1 MNNLNQKNE
10 ELLMTEEEPV
20 PEEYKEPK
28 LSINANAL
36 KQDNNIVYNSFKNGK
51 ISSGPNIVFTSK
63 PNINNINNISSVN
76 KKLNT
81 DNNQNKNS
89 NINNNNNSITLS
101 RVSKAK
107 TSLSNYDN
115 SKYENYNLEKMRYNF
130 LKEYSNIHL
139 DKSEN
144 FLKRMKFD
152 ICKRQMKEYKINEL
166 IEQNKVKMDEE
177 GRIEAFN
184 RLISDANRRLEAQE
198 NLENMK
204 NKLSED
210 LISNDKKKYSDEIWN
225 EIYKKRFKNYEEN
238 CNKKKEEEMK
248 KKQNKKLKEEIA
260 EINLCKSKKK
270 PQKLIDE
277 ASKRMYDEAIRRKIK
292 MSDKIDR
299 INKYNNEVEDASK
312 YTKKIKSESYTFIDD
327 PHDDFVNNINVTSN
341 NRLSYNDFYVG
352 KKINNKE
359 KMKKTKGMS
368 VAEFNNKRFDKKPRA
383 GKSYNG
389 KNININKMNEKYF
402 NDYMKKNEQLYIKEK
417 EKNNNLINITNNKDN
432 LASDNIGV
440 NNIVEQFFLR
450 QIDKNK
456 DNI

>member
-1 MNNLNQKNE
+1 MNNLKKNDE
-10 ELLMTEEEPV
+10 ILMTEEEPV
-20 PEEYKEPK
+20 PEEYKEQK
-28 LSINANAL
+28 LSINSNAL
-36 KQDNNIVYNSFKNGK
+36 KQGNNK
-51 ISSGPNIVFTSK
+51 ILSGANKVFTSK
-63 PNINNINNISSVN
+63 PNINNINNINNISTN
-76 KKLNT
+76 KKLHT
-81 DNNQNKNS
+81 ENNQNKNN
-89 NINNNNNSITLS
+89 NITNNNSITLS

-107 TSLSNYDN
+107 TSLSNFDN
-115 SKYENYNLEKMRYNF
+115 SKYENYNLEQMRYNF

-166 IEQNKVKMDEE
+166 IEQNKLRMDEE

-210 LISNDKKKYSDEIWN
+210 LINNEKKKYSDEIWN
-225 EIYKKRFKNYEEN
+225 EIYKKRFKTYEEN
-238 CNKKKEEEMK
+238 VNKKKEDLIK
-248 KKQNKKLKEEIA
+248 KKQNKKLKEEIDT
-260 EINLCKSKKK
+260 INLCKSKKK

-292 MSDKIDR
+292 MNDKLDR
-299 INKYNNEVEDASK
+299 INKYNNEIDDASK

-327 PHDDFVNNINVTSN
+327 NNDNDDFININNNINVTNNN

-352 KKINNKE
+352 KKINNKD
-359 KMKKTKGMS
+359 KIKKTKGMS
-368 VAEFNNKRFDKKPRA
+368 VAEFNNKRFEKKTRG

-389 KNININKMNEKYF
+389 KNMNKMNEKYF
-402 NDYMKKNEQLYIKEK
+402 NDYMKKNEQL
-417 EKNNNLINITNNKDN
+417 NLNLINDKNNLNK
-432 LASDNIGV
+432 DNIGV
-440 NNIVEQFFLR
+440 SNIVEQFFLR
-450 QIDKNK
+450 QINNNE

>member
-1 MNNLNQKNE
+1 MNNLKKNDE
-10 ELLMTEEEPV
+10 ILMTEEEPV
-20 PEEYKEPK
+20 PEEYKEQK
-28 LSINANAL
+28 LSINSNAL
-36 KQDNNIVYNSFKNGK
+36 KQDNNK
-51 ISSGPNIVFTSK
+51 ILSGANKVFTSK
-63 PNINNINNISSVN
+63 PNINNINNISTN
-76 KKLNT
+76 KKLHT
-81 DNNQNKNS
+81 ENNQNKNN
-89 NINNNNNSITLS
+89 NITNNNSITLS

-107 TSLSNYDN
+107 TSLSNFDN
-115 SKYENYNLEKMRYNF
+115 SKYENYNLEQMRYNF

-166 IEQNKVKMDEE
+166 IEQNKAKMDEE

-210 LISNDKKKYSDEIWN
+210 LINNEKKKYSDEIWN
-225 EIYKKRFKNYEEN
+225 EIYKKRFKTYEEN
-238 CNKKKEEEMK
+238 VNKKKEDLIK
-248 KKQNKKLKEEIA
+248 KKQNKKLKEEIDT
-260 EINLCKSKKK
+260 INLCKSKKK

-292 MSDKIDR
+292 MNDKLDR
-299 INKYNNEVEDASK
+299 INKYNNEIDDASK

-327 PHDDFVNNINVTSN
+327 NNDDFININNNINVTNNN

-352 KKINNKE
+352 KKINNKD
-359 KMKKTKGMS
+359 KIKKTKGMS
-368 VAEFNNKRFDKKPRA
+368 VAEFNNKRFEKKTRG

-389 KNININKMNEKYF
+389 KNMNKMNEKYF
-402 NDYMKKNEQLYIKEK
+402 NDYMKKNEQL
-417 EKNNNLINITNNKDN
+417 NLNLINDKNNLNK
-432 LASDNIGV
+432 DNIGV
-440 NNIVEQFFLR
+440 SNIVEQFFLR
-450 QIDKNK
+450 QINNNE

>member
-1 MNNLNQKNE
+1 MNNLKKNDE
-10 ELLMTEEEPV
+10 ILMTEEEPV
-20 PEEYKEPK
+20 PEEYKEQK
-28 LSINANAL
+28 LSINSNAL
-36 KQDNNIVYNSFKNGK
+36 KQDNNK
-51 ISSGPNIVFTSK
+51 ILSGANKVFTSK
-63 PNINNINNISSVN
+63 PNINNINNISTN
-76 KKLNT
+76 KKLHT
-81 DNNQNKNS
+81 ENNQNKNN
-89 NINNNNNSITLS
+89 NITNNNSITLS

-107 TSLSNYDN
+107 TSLSNFDN
-115 SKYENYNLEKMRYNF
+115 SKYENYNLEQMRYNF

-166 IEQNKVKMDEE
+166 IEQNKLRMDEE

-210 LISNDKKKYSDEIWN
+210 LINNEKKKYSDEIWN
-225 EIYKKRFKNYEEN
+225 EIYKKRFKTYEEN
-238 CNKKKEEEMK
+238 VNKKKEDLIK
-248 KKQNKKLKEEIA
+248 KKQNKKLKEEIDT
-260 EINLCKSKKK
+260 INLCKSKKK

-292 MSDKIDR
+292 MNDKLDR
-299 INKYNNEVEDASK
+299 INKYNNEIDDASK

-327 PHDDFVNNINVTSN
+327 NNDNDDFININNNINVTNNN

-352 KKINNKE
+352 KKINNKD
-359 KMKKTKGMS
+359 KIKKTKGMS
-368 VAEFNNKRFDKKPRA
+368 VAEFNNKRFEKKTRG

-389 KNININKMNEKYF
+389 KNMNKMNEKYF
-402 NDYMKKNEQLYIKEK
+402 NDYMKKNEQL
-417 EKNNNLINITNNKDN
+417 NLNLINDKNNLNK
-432 LASDNIGV
+432 DNIGV
-440 NNIVEQFFLR
+440 SNIVEQFFLR
-450 QIDKNK
+450 QINNNE

>member
-1 MNNLNQKNE
+1 MNNLKKNDE
-10 ELLMTEEEPV
+10 ILMTEEEPV
-20 PEEYKEPK
+20 PEEYKEQK
-28 LSINANAL
+28 LSINSNAL
-36 KQDNNIVYNSFKNGK
+36 KQDNNK
-51 ISSGPNIVFTSK
+51 ILSGANKVFTSK
-63 PNINNINNISSVN
+63 PNINNINNINNISTN
-76 KKLNT
+76 KKLHT
-81 DNNQNKNS
+81 ENNQNKNN
-89 NINNNNNSITLS
+89 NITNNNSITLS

-107 TSLSNYDN
+107 TSLSNFDN
-115 SKYENYNLEKMRYNF
+115 SKYENYNLEQMRYNF

-166 IEQNKVKMDEE
+166 IEQNKLRMDEE

-210 LISNDKKKYSDEIWN
+210 LINNEKKKYSDEIWN
-225 EIYKKRFKNYEEN
+225 EIYKKRFKTYEEN
-238 CNKKKEEEMK
+238 VNKKKEDLIK
-248 KKQNKKLKEEIA
+248 KKQNKKLKEEIDT
-260 EINLCKSKKK
+260 INLCKSKKK

-292 MSDKIDR
+292 MNDKLDR
-299 INKYNNEVEDASK
+299 INKYNNEIDDASK

-327 PHDDFVNNINVTSN
+327 NNDNDDFINNINNNINVTNNN

-352 KKINNKE
+352 KKINNKD
-359 KMKKTKGMS
+359 KIKKTKGMY
-368 VAEFNNKRFDKKPRA
+368 VAEFNNKRFEKKTRG

-389 KNININKMNEKYF
+389 KNMNKMNEKYF
-402 NDYMKKNEQLYIKEK
+402 NDYMKKNEQL
-417 EKNNNLINITNNKDN
+417 NLNLINDKNNLNK
-432 LASDNIGV
+432 DNIGV
-440 NNIVEQFFLR
+440 SNIVEQFFLR
-450 QIDKNK
+450 QINNNE

>member
-1 MNNLNQKNE
+1 MNNLKKNDE
-10 ELLMTEEEPV
+10 ILMTEEEPV
-20 PEEYKEPK
+20 PEEYKEQK
-28 LSINANAL
+28 LSINSNAL
-36 KQDNNIVYNSFKNGK
+36 KQGNNK
-51 ISSGPNIVFTSK
+51 ILSGANKVFTSK
-63 PNINNINNISSVN
+63 PNINDINNISTN
-76 KKLNT
+76 KKLHT
-81 DNNQNKNS
+81 ENNQNKN
-89 NINNNNNSITLS
+89 NNMTNNNSITLS

-107 TSLSNYDN
+107 TSLSNFDN
-115 SKYENYNLEKMRYNF
+115 SKYENYNLEQMRYNF

-166 IEQNKVKMDEE
+166 IEQNKLRMDEE

-210 LISNDKKKYSDEIWN
+210 LINNEKKKYNDEIWN
-225 EIYKKRFKNYEEN
+225 EIYKKRFKTYEEN
-238 CNKKKEEEMK
+238 VNKKKEDLIK
-248 KKQNKKLKEEIA
+248 KKQNKKLKEEIDT
-260 EINLCKSKKK
+260 INLCKSKKK

-292 MSDKIDR
+292 MNDKLDR
-299 INKYNNEVEDASK
+299 INKYNNEIDDASK

-327 PHDDFVNNINVTSN
+327 NNDNDDFININNNINVTNNN

-352 KKINNKE
+352 KKINNKD
-359 KMKKTKGMS
+359 KIKKTKGMS
-368 VAEFNNKRFDKKPRA
+368 VAEFNNKRFEKKTRG

-389 KNININKMNEKYF
+389 KNMNKMNEKYF
-402 NDYMKKNEQLYIKEK
+402 NDYMKKNEQL
-417 EKNNNLINITNNKDN
+417 NLNLINDKNNLNK
-432 LASDNIGV
+432 DNIGV
-440 NNIVEQFFLR
+440 SNIVEQFFLR
-450 QIDKNK
+450 QINNNE

>member
-1 MNNLNQKNE
+1 MNNLKKNDE
-10 ELLMTEEEPV
+10 ILMTEEEPV
-20 PEEYKEPK
+20 PEEYKEQK
-28 LSINANAL
+28 LSINSNAL
-36 KQDNNIVYNSFKNGK
+36 KQDNNK
-51 ISSGPNIVFTSK
+51 ISSGANIVFTSK
-63 PNINNINNISSVN
+63 PNINNIKNINSISTN
-76 KKLNT
+76 KKLHT
-81 DNNQNKNS
+81 ENNQNKNN
-89 NINNNNNSITLS
+89 NITNNNSITLS

-107 TSLSNYDN
+107 TSLSNFDN
-115 SKYENYNLEKMRYNF
+115 SKYENYNLEQMRYNF

-166 IEQNKVKMDEE
+166 IEQNKARMDEE

-210 LISNDKKKYSDEIWN
+210 LINNEKKKYNDEIWN
-225 EIYKKRFKNYEEN
+225 EIYKKRFKTYEEN
-238 CNKKKEEEMK
+238 VNKKKEDLIK
-248 KKQNKKLKEEIA
+248 KKQNKKLKEEIDT
-260 EINLCKSKKK
+260 INLCKSKKK

-292 MSDKIDR
+292 MNDKLDR
-299 INKYNNEVEDASK
+299 INKYNNEIDDASK

-327 PHDDFVNNINVTSN
+327 NNDNDDFININNNINVTNNN

-352 KKINNKE
+352 KKINNKD
-359 KMKKTKGMS
+359 KIKKTKGMS
-368 VAEFNNKRFDKKPRA
+368 VAEFNNKRFEKKTRG

-389 KNININKMNEKYF
+389 KNMNKMNEKYF
-402 NDYMKKNEQLYIKEK
+402 NDYMKKNEQL
-417 EKNNNLINITNNKDN
+417 NLNLINDKNNLNK
-432 LASDNIGV
+432 DNIGV
-440 NNIVEQFFLR
+440 SNIVEQFFLR
-450 QIDKNK
+450 QINNNE

>member
-1 MNNLNQKNE
+1 MNNLKKNDE
-10 ELLMTEEEPV
+10 ILMTEEEPV
-20 PEEYKEPK
+20 PEEYKEQK
-28 LSINANAL
+28 LSINSNAL
-36 KQDNNIVYNSFKNGK
+36 KQDNNK
-51 ISSGPNIVFTSK
+51 ILSGANKVFTSK
-63 PNINNINNISSVN
+63 PNINNINNINNISTN
-76 KKLNT
+76 KKLHT
-81 DNNQNKNS
+81 ENNQNKNN
-89 NINNNNNSITLS
+89 NITNNNSITLS

-107 TSLSNYDN
+107 TSLSNFDN
-115 SKYENYNLEKMRYNF
+115 SKYENYNLEQMRYNF

-166 IEQNKVKMDEE
+166 IEQNKLRMDEE

-210 LISNDKKKYSDEIWN
+210 LINNEKKKYNDEIWN
-225 EIYKKRFKNYEEN
+225 EIYKKRFKTYEEN
-238 CNKKKEEEMK
+238 VNKKKEDLIK
-248 KKQNKKLKEEIA
+248 KKQNKKLKEEIDT
-260 EINLCKSKKK
+260 INLCKSKKK

-292 MSDKIDR
+292 MNDKLDR
-299 INKYNNEVEDASK
+299 INKYNNEIDDASK

-327 PHDDFVNNINVTSN
+327 NNDNDDFINVNDNINVTNNN

-352 KKINNKE
+352 KKINNKD
-359 KMKKTKGMS
+359 KIKKTKGMS
-368 VAEFNNKRFDKKPRA
+368 VAEFNNKRFEKKTRG

-389 KNININKMNEKYF
+389 KNMNKMNEKYF
-402 NDYMKKNEQLYIKEK
+402 NDYMKKNEQL
-417 EKNNNLINITNNKDN
+417 NLNLINDKNNLNK
-432 LASDNIGV
+432 DNIGV
-440 NNIVEQFFLR
+440 SNIVEQFFLR
-450 QIDKNK
+450 QINNNE

>member
-1 MNNLNQKNE
+1 MNNLKKNDE
-10 ELLMTEEEPV
+10 ILMTEEEPV
-20 PEEYKEPK
+20 PEEYKEQK
-28 LSINANAL
+28 LSINSNAL
-36 KQDNNIVYNSFKNGK
+36 KQDNNK
-51 ISSGPNIVFTSK
+51 ILSGANKVFTSK
-63 PNINNINNISSVN
+63 PNINNINNISTN
-76 KKLNT
+76 KKLHT
-81 DNNQNKNS
+81 ENNQNKNN
-89 NINNNNNSITLS
+89 NITNNNSITLS

-107 TSLSNYDN
+107 TSLSNFDN
-115 SKYENYNLEKMRYNF
+115 SKYENYNLEQMRYNF

-166 IEQNKVKMDEE
+166 IEQNKARMDEE

-210 LISNDKKKYSDEIWN
+210 LINNEKKKYSDEIWN
-225 EIYKKRFKNYEEN
+225 EIYKKRFKTYEEN
-238 CNKKKEEEMK
+238 VNKKKEDLIK
-248 KKQNKKLKEEIA
+248 KKQNKKLKEEIDT
-260 EINLCKSKKK
+260 INLCKSKKK

-292 MSDKIDR
+292 MNDKLDR
-299 INKYNNEVEDASK
+299 INKYNNEIDDASK

-327 PHDDFVNNINVTSN
+327 NNDNDDFININNNINVTNNN

-352 KKINNKE
+352 KKINNKD
-359 KMKKTKGMS
+359 KIKKTKGMS
-368 VAEFNNKRFDKKPRA
+368 VAEFNNKRFEKKTRG

-389 KNININKMNEKYF
+389 KNMNKMNEKYY
-402 NDYMKKNEQLYIKEK
+402 NDYMKKNEQL
-417 EKNNNLINITNNKDN
+417 NLNLINDKNNLNK
-432 LASDNIGV
+432 DNIGV
-440 NNIVEQFFLR
+440 SNIVEQFFLR
-450 QIDKNK
+450 QINNNE

>member
-1 MNNLNQKNE
+1 MNNLKKNDE
-10 ELLMTEEEPV
+10 ILMTEEEPV
-20 PEEYKEPK
+20 PEEYKEQK
-28 LSINANAL
+28 LSINSNAL
-36 KQDNNIVYNSFKNGK
+36 KQDNNK
-51 ISSGPNIVFTSK
+51 ISSGANIVFTSK
-63 PNINNINNISSVN
+63 PNINNINNINNISTN
-76 KKLNT
+76 KKLHT
-81 DNNQNKNS
+81 ENNQNKNN
-89 NINNNNNSITLS
+89 NITNNNSITLS

-107 TSLSNYDN
+107 TSLSNFDN
-115 SKYENYNLEKMRYNF
+115 SKYE

-166 IEQNKVKMDEE
+166 IEQNKARMDEE

-210 LISNDKKKYSDEIWN
+210 LINNEKKKYNDEIWN
-225 EIYKKRFKNYEEN
+225 EIYKKRFKTYEEN
-238 CNKKKEEEMK
+238 VNKKKEDLIK
-248 KKQNKKLKEEIA
+248 KKQNKKLKEEIDT
-260 EINLCKSKKK
+260 INLCKSKKK

-292 MSDKIDR
+292 MNDKLDR
-299 INKYNNEVEDASK
+299 INKYNNEIDDASK

-327 PHDDFVNNINVTSN
+327 NNDNDDFININNNINVTNNN

-352 KKINNKE
+352 KKINNKD
-359 KMKKTKGMS
+359 KIKKTKGMS
-368 VAEFNNKRFDKKPRA
+368 VAEFNNKRFEKKTRG

-389 KNININKMNEKYF
+389 KNMNKMNEKYF
-402 NDYMKKNEQLYIKEK
+402 NDYMKKNEQL
-417 EKNNNLINITNNKDN
+417 NLNLINDKNNLNK
-432 LASDNIGV
+432 DNIGV
-440 NNIVEQFFLR
+440 SNIVEQFFLR
-450 QIDKNK
+450 QINNNE

>member
-1 MNNLNQKNE
+1 MNNLKKNDE
-10 ELLMTEEEPV
+10 ILMTEEEPV
-20 PEEYKEPK
+20 PEEYKEQK
-28 LSINANAL
+28 LSINSNAL
-36 KQDNNIVYNSFKNGK
+36 KQDNNK
-51 ISSGPNIVFTSK
+51 ILSGANKVFTSK
-63 PNINNINNISSVN
+63 PNINNINNINNNSTN
-76 KKLNT
+76 KKLHT
-81 DNNQNKNS
+81 ENNQNKNN
-89 NINNNNNSITLS
+89 NITNNNSITLS

-107 TSLSNYDN
+107 TSLSNFDN
-115 SKYENYNLEKMRYNF
+115 SKYENYNLEQMRYNF

-166 IEQNKVKMDEE
+166 IEQNKLRMDEE

-210 LISNDKKKYSDEIWN
+210 LINNEKKKYSDEIWN
-225 EIYKKRFKNYEEN
+225 EIYKKRFKTYEEN
-238 CNKKKEEEMK
+238 VNKKKEDLIK
-248 KKQNKKLKEEIA
+248 KKQNKKLKEEIDT
-260 EINLCKSKKK
+260 INLCKSKKK

-292 MSDKIDR
+292 MNDKLDR
-299 INKYNNEVEDASK
+299 INKYNNEIDDASK

-327 PHDDFVNNINVTSN
+327 NNDDFININNNINVTNNN

-352 KKINNKE
+352 KKINNKD
-359 KMKKTKGMS
+359 KIKKTKGMS
-368 VAEFNNKRFDKKPRA
+368 VAEFNNKRFEKKTRG

-389 KNININKMNEKYF
+389 KNMNKMNEKYF
-402 NDYMKKNEQLYIKEK
+402 NDYMKKNEQL
-417 EKNNNLINITNNKDN
+417 NLNLINDKNNLNK
-432 LASDNIGV
+432 DNIGV
-440 NNIVEQFFLR
+440 SNIVEQFFLR
-450 QIDKNK
+450 QINNNE

>member
-1 MNNLNQKNE
+1 MNNLKKNDE
-10 ELLMTEEEPV
+10 ILMTEEEPV
-20 PEEYKEPK
+20 PEEYKEQK
-28 LSINANAL
+28 LSINSNAL
-36 KQDNNIVYNSFKNGK
+36 KQGNNK
-51 ISSGPNIVFTSK
+51 ILSGANKVFTSK
-63 PNINNINNISSVN
+63 PNINNINNINNISTN
-76 KKLNT
+76 KKLHT
-81 DNNQNKNS
+81 ENNQNKNN
-89 NINNNNNSITLS
+89 NITNNNSITLS

-107 TSLSNYDN
+107 TSLSNFDN
-115 SKYENYNLEKMRYNF
+115 SKYENYNLEQMRYNF

-166 IEQNKVKMDEE
+166 IEQNKLRMDEE

-210 LISNDKKKYSDEIWN
+210 LINNEKKKYSDEIWN
-225 EIYKKRFKNYEEN
+225 EIYKKRFKTYEEN
-238 CNKKKEEEMK
+238 VNKKKEDLIK
-248 KKQNKKLKEEIA
+248 KKQNKKLKEEIDT
-260 EINLCKSKKK
+260 INLCKSKKK

-292 MSDKIDR
+292 MNDKLDR
-299 INKYNNEVEDASK
+299 INKYNNEIDDASK

-327 PHDDFVNNINVTSN
+327 NNDNDDFINNINNNINVTNNN

-352 KKINNKE
+352 KKINNKD
-359 KMKKTKGMS
+359 KIKKTKGMS
-368 VAEFNNKRFDKKPRA
+368 VAEFNNKRFEKKTRG

-389 KNININKMNEKYF
+389 KNMNKMNEKYF
-402 NDYMKKNEQLYIKEK
+402 NDYMKKNEQL
-417 EKNNNLINITNNKDN
+417 NLNLINDKNNLNK
-432 LASDNIGV
+432 DNIGV
-440 NNIVEQFFLR
+440 SNIVEQFFLR
-450 QIDKNK
+450 QINNNE

>member
-1 MNNLNQKNE
+1 MNNLKKNDE
-10 ELLMTEEEPV
+10 ILMTEEEPV
-20 PEEYKEPK
+20 PEEYKEQK
-28 LSINANAL
+28 LSINSNAL
-36 KQDNNIVYNSFKNGK
+36 KQDNNK
-51 ISSGPNIVFTSK
+51 ILSGANKVFTSK
-63 PNINNINNISSVN
+63 PNINNINNISTN
-76 KKLNT
+76 KKLHT
-81 DNNQNKNS
+81 ENNQNKNN
-89 NINNNNNSITLS
+89 NITNNNSITLS

-107 TSLSNYDN
+107 TSLSNFDN
-115 SKYENYNLEKMRYNF
+115 SKYENYNLEQMRYNF

-166 IEQNKVKMDEE
+166 IEQNKARMDEE

-210 LISNDKKKYSDEIWN
+210 LINNEKKKYSDEIWN
-225 EIYKKRFKNYEEN
+225 EIYKKRFKTYEEN
-238 CNKKKEEEMK
+238 VNKKKEDLIK
-248 KKQNKKLKEEIA
+248 KKQNKKLKEEIDT
-260 EINLCKSKKK
+260 INLCKSKKK

-292 MSDKIDR
+292 MNDKLDR
-299 INKYNNEVEDASK
+299 INKYNNEIDDASK

-327 PHDDFVNNINVTSN
+327 NNDNDDFININNNINVTNNN

-352 KKINNKE
+352 KKINNKD
-359 KMKKTKGMS
+359 KIKKTKGMS
-368 VAEFNNKRFDKKPRA
+368 VAEFNNKRFEKKTRG

-389 KNININKMNEKYF
+389 KNMNKMNEKYF
-402 NDYMKKNEQLYIKEK
+402 NDYMKKNEQL
-417 EKNNNLINITNNKDN
+417 NLNLINDKNNLNK
-432 LASDNIGV
+432 DNIGV
-440 NNIVEQFFLR
+440 SNIVEQFFLR
-450 QIDKNK
+450 QINNNE

>member
-1 MNNLNQKNE
+1 MNNLKKNDE
-10 ELLMTEEEPV
+10 ILMTEEEPV
-20 PEEYKEPK
+20 PEEYKEQK
-28 LSINANAL
+28 LSINSNAL
-36 KQDNNIVYNSFKNGK
+36 KQDNNK
-51 ISSGPNIVFTSK
+51 ILSGANKVFTSK
-63 PNINNINNISSVN
+63 PNINNINNINNISTN
-76 KKLNT
+76 KKLHT
-81 DNNQNKNS
+81 ENNQNKNN
-89 NINNNNNSITLS
+89 NITNNNSITLS

-107 TSLSNYDN
+107 TSLSNFDN
-115 SKYENYNLEKMRYNF
+115 SKYENYNLEQMRYNF

-166 IEQNKVKMDEE
+166 IEQNKVRMDEE

-210 LISNDKKKYSDEIWN
+210 LINNEKKKYSDEIWN
-225 EIYKKRFKNYEEN
+225 EIYKKRFKTYEEN
-238 CNKKKEEEMK
+238 VNKKKEDLIK
-248 KKQNKKLKEEIA
+248 KKQNKKLKEEIDT
-260 EINLCKSKKK
+260 INLCKSKKK

-292 MSDKIDR
+292 MNDKLDR
-299 INKYNNEVEDASK
+299 INKYNNEIDDASK

-327 PHDDFVNNINVTSN
+327 NNDNDDFININNNINVTNNN

-352 KKINNKE
+352 KKINNKD
-359 KMKKTKGMS
+359 KIKKTKGMS
-368 VAEFNNKRFDKKPRA
+368 VAEFNNKRFEKKTRG

-389 KNININKMNEKYF
+389 KNMNKMNEKYF
-402 NDYMKKNEQLYIKEK
+402 NDYMKKNEQL
-417 EKNNNLINITNNKDN
+417 NLNLINDKNNLNK
-432 LASDNIGV
+432 DNIGV
-440 NNIVEQFFLR
+440 SNIVEQFFLR
-450 QIDKNK
+450 QINNNE

>member
-1 MNNLNQKNE
+1 MNNLKKNDE
-10 ELLMTEEEPV
+10 ILMTEEEPV
-20 PEEYKEPK
+20 PEEYKEQK
-28 LSINANAL
+28 LSINSNAL
-36 KQDNNIVYNSFKNGK
+36 KQDNNK
-51 ISSGPNIVFTSK
+51 ILSGANKVFTSK
-63 PNINNINNISSVN
+63 PNINNINNINSISTN
-76 KKLNT
+76 KKLHT
-81 DNNQNKNS
+81 ENNQNKNN
-89 NINNNNNSITLS
+89 NITNNNSITLS

-107 TSLSNYDN
+107 TSLSNFDN
-115 SKYENYNLEKMRYNF
+115 SKYENYNLEQMRYNF

-166 IEQNKVKMDEE
+166 VEQNKARMDEE

-210 LISNDKKKYSDEIWN
+210 LINNEKKKYSDEIWN
-225 EIYKKRFKNYEEN
+225 EIYKKRFKTYEEN
-238 CNKKKEEEMK
+238 VNKKKEDLIK
-248 KKQNKKLKEEIA
+248 KKQNKKLKEEIDT
-260 EINLCKSKKK
+260 INLCKSKKK

-292 MSDKIDR
+292 MNDKLDR
-299 INKYNNEVEDASK
+299 INKYNNEIDDASK

-327 PHDDFVNNINVTSN
+327 NNDNDDFINVNDNINVTNNN

-352 KKINNKE
+352 KKINNKD
-359 KMKKTKGMS
+359 KIKKTKGMS
-368 VAEFNNKRFDKKPRA
+368 VAEFNNKRFEKKTRG

-389 KNININKMNEKYF
+389 KNMNKMNEKYF
-402 NDYMKKNEQLYIKEK
+402 NDYMKKNEQL
-417 EKNNNLINITNNKDN
+417 NLNLINDKNNLNK
-432 LASDNIGV
+432 DNIGV
-440 NNIVEQFFLR
+440 SNIVEQFFLR
-450 QIDKNK
+450 QINNNE